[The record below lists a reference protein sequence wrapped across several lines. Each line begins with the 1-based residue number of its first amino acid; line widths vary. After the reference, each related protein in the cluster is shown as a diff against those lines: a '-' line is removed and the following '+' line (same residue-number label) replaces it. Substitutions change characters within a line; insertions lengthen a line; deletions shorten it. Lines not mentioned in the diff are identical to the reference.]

1 MSKQVKGASCLS
13 QKEQNEQFK
22 DLNLSSKLIVIVS
35 IILIVAI
42 ALAMIFGG
50 FFFGMKGLF
59 SILGITYDSNQTL
72 VLFILVCFAA
82 GLIIDP
88 LTKIVSMI
96 LAKSFSLKKTARF
109 AFTLYFVSN
118 FITICFADYFMQS
131 ISIPDVLLFVISAL
145 LALIE
150 LAFGNQP
157 EAA

>member
-1 MSKQVKGASCLS
+1 LS
-13 QKEQNEQFK
+13 QNEQNEQFK

-35 IILIVAI
+35 IILIAAI
-42 ALAMIFGG
+42 ALAA
-50 FFFGMKGLF
+50 
-59 SILGITYDSNQTL
+59 ILGITYDSNQTL
-72 VLFILVCFAA
+72 VLFLLVCFAA

-96 LAKSFSLKKTARF
+96 LAKSFLLKKTALF

-157 EAA
+157 KAA

>member
-1 MSKQVKGASCLS
+1 MS

-35 IILIVAI
+35 IILIAAI
-42 ALAMIFGG
+42 ALAVIFGG

-72 VLFILVCFAA
+72 VLFLLVCFAA

-96 LAKSFSLKKTARF
+96 LAKSFLLKNTALF

-131 ISIPDVLLFVISAL
+131 IFIPDVLLFVISAL